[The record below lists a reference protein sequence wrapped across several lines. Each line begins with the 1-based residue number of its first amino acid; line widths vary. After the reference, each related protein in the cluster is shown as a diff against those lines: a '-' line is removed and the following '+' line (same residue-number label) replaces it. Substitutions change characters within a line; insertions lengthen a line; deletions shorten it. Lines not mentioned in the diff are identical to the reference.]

1 LNDKKLIYSYL
12 NNTFEIQYDKGLRY
26 LFLDTINNRIIN
38 FSEFRNIFLKTFGD
52 WDTDDYKSS
61 TDIFLKWI
69 EEKHKFFF
77 KELDDYLND
86 CQIILRD
93 GKWFVFKNDNTIV
106 TTKEIIKLS
115 NNKFETEFLSYYNEW
130 FKKSVS
136 KKYEEIFNTW

>member
-1 LNDKKLIYSYL
+1 MNDKKLIYSYL